1 MDYIR
6 SAIYNAAASGL
17 DFHDFARMADH
28 ADTPEKFD
36 HAVNMLG
43 VATPEPEGGK

>member
-6 SAIYNAAASGL
+6 SALENAAASGL
-17 DFHDFARMADH
+17 SLRDCARMS
-28 ADTPEKFD
+28 D

-43 VATPEPEGGK
+43 VATPEPEGQGNASG